1 MINVGKYVD
10 PIGIGWYWYPIR
22 QVTTRWFMTT
32 STILETL
39 AAWIRRRR
47 VVDLAWHGGPV
58 SVALRI
64 SDWTQTQKRGVNG
77 SVFFAGFSFLGDLQF
92 PLVVLSSHDSGW
104 V

>member
-1 MINVGKYVD
+1 
-10 PIGIGWYWYPIR
+10 
-22 QVTTRWFMTT
+22 MTT

-39 AAWIRRRR
+39 AAWIKRRR

-64 SDWTQTQKRGVNG
+64 SDWTRTQKRGDWIC
-77 SVFFAGFSFLGDLQF
+77 FFAGFSFLGSPVSPSD
-92 PLVVLSSHDSGW
+92 LSSHDSGW